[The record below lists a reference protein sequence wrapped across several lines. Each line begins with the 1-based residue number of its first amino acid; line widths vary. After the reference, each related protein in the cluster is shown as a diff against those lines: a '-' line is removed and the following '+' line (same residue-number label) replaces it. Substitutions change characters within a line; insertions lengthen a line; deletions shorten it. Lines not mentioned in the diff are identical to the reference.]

1 MKRLKLT
8 VAILAFSCVSMLA
21 DELPSTWK
29 RVPVTPGKGKGES
42 HAETG
47 EGAHKSPQ
55 RINLPDVYY
64 DVERMCLHV
73 LSSDSSCM
81 MDYIIRDENGGFVM
95 SGTSTRAES
104 QYYDVDLSALPL
116 GSYVL
121 TIGIGGYWYEMEL
134 TLD

>member
-29 RVPVTPGKGKGES
+29 RVPVTPGTKKGDGS
-42 HAETG
+42 MDDNVPP
-47 EGAHKSPQ
+47 HKSPQ